1 MGQTGTCPE
10 APESLKGEKFYR
22 VFADGFWD
30 LGEFDSVLT
39 GLQVP
44 HLHAF
49 PGVPVAQMLI
59 LGLGLTFD
67 NVAFQQPESCPQVV
81 GAPGLEHLAPNGA
94 AVGAGHIQLLWRFAP
109 TAVQQDFHRLQ
120 SVCYPDHRLLRS
132 TCK

>member
-59 LGLGLTFD
+59 QWLGLTSVD
-67 NVAFQQPESCPQVV
+67 VAFQSPERRP
-81 GAPGLEHLAPNGA
+81 
-94 AVGAGHIQLLWRFAP
+94 
-109 TAVQQDFHRLQ
+109 LQ
-120 SVCYPDHRLLRS
+120 SLRQTTPKLVVNPQTQKPWRES
-132 TCK
+132 S